1 MPVSHAILAYMG
13 AVAQEA
19 RVMDEQAKKAGKPA
33 SRPGQNKV
41 SDSDLEKVSGGVGGP
56 EDRRPQADDPNSPL
70 PVARVS

>member
-1 MPVSHAILAYMG
+1 
-13 AVAQEA
+13 
-19 RVMDEQAKKAGKPA
+19 MDEQAKEGGKPA
-33 SRPGQNKV
+33 AAPDKGKV

>member
-1 MPVSHAILAYMG
+1 
-13 AVAQEA
+13 
-19 RVMDEQAKKAGKPA
+19 MDEQAKKGGKPA
-33 SRPGQNKV
+33 SIPGKDKM